1 MSDVESDL
9 PPELDIDLNNVLDN
23 VMSEPK
29 TVLGGK
35 PSLDDLEAVEGP
47 RFESRMDDI
56 NTEQE
61 APIST
66 LVDEEDEELPK
77 ND

>member
-23 VMSEPK
+23 VMNEPSAM
-29 TVLGGK
+29 LNK
-35 PSLDDLEAVEGP
+35 PLAEEAMEAAIEGITEDD
-47 RFESRMDDI
+47 D
-56 NTEQE
+56 

-66 LVDEEDEELPK
+66 LVDEDEEEEPK
-77 ND
+77 KE

>member
-23 VMSEPK
+23 VINEPIA
-29 TVLGGK
+29 VLGGK
-35 PSLDDLEAVEGP
+35 PSVDDPEAIEAPMEGV
-47 RFESRMDDI
+47 I
-56 NTEQE
+56 TEQE